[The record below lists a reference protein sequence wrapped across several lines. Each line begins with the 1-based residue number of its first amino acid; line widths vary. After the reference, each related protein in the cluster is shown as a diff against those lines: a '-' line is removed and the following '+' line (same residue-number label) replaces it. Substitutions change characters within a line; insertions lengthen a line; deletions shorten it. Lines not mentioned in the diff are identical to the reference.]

1 MGVSQRIAV
10 YGGTFDP
17 VHHGHVEVARRI
29 LELFALDEVIFMP
42 AYVAPHRRR
51 ERVAS
56 AFHRYAMLVLA
67 TQDDERLRI
76 STAELDAPDRPYT
89 VETIGRLRQEFG
101 ESKRLFFVM
110 GADSWL
116 EIETWRDWNRL
127 LALCDH
133 IVVTRPGYELNVPG
147 ISAPEKIVDVRQFDE
162 RRLASVLSDDA
173 GPRVFLTDAVMVNVS
188 ATGIRAAATAGDREQ
203 LGRMAPAPVADY
215 IQKYG
220 LYQKANEPELER
232 KNVAS

>member
-1 MGVSQRIAV
+1 MGASQRIAV

-51 ERVAS
+51 ECVSS

-67 TQDDERLRI
+67 TQDDARLRV

-116 EIETWRDWNRL
+116 EIETWREWDRL

-133 IVVTRPGYELNVPG
+133 SVLTRP
-147 ISAPEKIVDVRQFDE
+147 
-162 RRLASVLSDDA
+162 
-173 GPRVFLTDAVMVNVS
+173 
-188 ATGIRAAATAGDREQ
+188 
-203 LGRMAPAPVADY
+203 
-215 IQKYG
+215 
-220 LYQKANEPELER
+220 
-232 KNVAS
+232 